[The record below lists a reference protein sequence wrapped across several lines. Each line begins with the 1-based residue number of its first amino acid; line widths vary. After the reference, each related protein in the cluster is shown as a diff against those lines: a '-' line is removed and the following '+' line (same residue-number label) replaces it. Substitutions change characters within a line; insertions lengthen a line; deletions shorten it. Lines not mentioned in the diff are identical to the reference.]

1 MNIVIVDDEPKIAR
15 GLLKLISAREEYKA
29 AGIFCDA
36 AEALAF
42 IERNPVDAVIT
53 DIRMPGISGLELIR
67 RIRAVKAGVPII
79 ILSGYGDFAYAQKA
93 IEMGVIRYLLK
104 PTVPTELI
112 GALEAIRAELACV
125 PEKET
130 EQSAK
135 IRNLLVRKAV
145 EYIEKNYSGTV
156 TLRKMAEALYVS
168 PNYLCELFKRHTGR
182 NIKEYLADYR
192 LHLAKTYLGQVACKV
207 SDVSKLVGYT
217 DAKYF
222 STAFKKKYGM
232 TPLEYRN
239 QICPGD
245 SEDA

>member
-15 GLLKLISAREEYKA
+15 GLLKLLSAQEGYTA

-42 IERNPVDAVIT
+42 IERNMVDVVIT

-67 RIRAVKAGVPII
+67 RIRVAKEGMPII

-93 IEMGVIRYLLK
+93 IELGVTRYLLK
-104 PTVPTELI
+104 PTAPRELI
-112 GALEAIRAELACV
+112 GALEAIRAELAPI
-125 PEKET
+125 PEREA
-130 EQSAK
+130 EQTAP
-135 IRNLLVRKAV
+135 IQNLLVRKAV
-145 EYIEKNYSGTV
+145 EFIEHNYARAI
-156 TLRKMAEALYVS
+156 TLQKMAEALYVS

-182 NIKEYLADYR
+182 NIKEYLAEYR
-192 LHLAKTYLGQVACKV
+192 LELAKTYLGQVACKV
-207 SDVSKLVGYT
+207 SDVSKLVGYK

-239 QICPGD
+239 QICPGESQD
-245 SEDA
+245 G